1 MGTRARNREVG
12 KSGLTAS
19 VLAASEILTNDR
31 LFEGCQDSVE
41 SSIPIFE
48 TTFINLM
55 HL

>member
-1 MGTRARNREVG
+1 VG